1 MAEVLHKA
9 FKLLELL
16 KPNGESKEWGS
27 AELARLA
34 GYNTGTTHRILQI
47 MNEHGIVS
55 QNKQNKKF
63 RLGFALTEYGYLA
76 QSLYSIRELAY
87 PFMEELANETNETIV
102 LNILISSTE
111 ALLIDSID
119 STHKLRIVEPIGLR
133 LPLYIGAS
141 RKVMLANMRPDK
153 QAESI
158 RKFSWKARTQNTVI
172 DENMLSQEINQI
184 KQQGYAISRGETT
197 VGTFGIAVPIFGG
210 NGVEAS
216 LMIAGPDIRISEQRL
231 IELVDKLKEKARRV
245 SMLLGGHK

>member
-1 MAEVLHKA
+1 
-9 FKLLELL
+9 
-16 KPNGESKEWGS
+16 
-27 AELARLA
+27 
-34 GYNTGTTHRILQI
+34 
-47 MNEHGIVS
+47 
-55 QNKQNKKF
+55 
-63 RLGFALTEYGYLA
+63 
-76 QSLYSIRELAY
+76 
-87 PFMEELANETNETIV
+87 
-102 LNILISSTE
+102 
-111 ALLIDSID
+111 
-119 STHKLRIVEPIGLR
+119 VEPLGLR